1 MTAQLTSQD
10 VADYFL
16 SLPNESFANFK
27 LQKLVYY
34 AQGYHLALFG
44 KPLFNEPMVAGE
56 HGAYVDS
63 LMEKYKVVKGP
74 IPMPEKIDLSK
85 YSEDVK
91 NLLNSI
97 VKEYGQLTAGRLR
110 EKVYSEMPWINGSKR
125 ADTSVSNEDLITFF
139 KTQFDGN
146 KIKKQV

>member
-1 MTAQLTSQD
+1 MPAKLTAQD

-16 SLPNESFANFK
+16 SLPGESFANYK

-44 KPLFNEPMVAGE
+44 KPLFDDPMVAGE
-56 HGAYVDS
+56 HGAYVES
-63 LMEKYKVVKGP
+63 LMDKYMAFKGP
-74 IPMPEKIDLSK
+74 LAKPEKIDLGK

-97 VKEYGQLTAGRLR
+97 VAEYGQLTAGRLR

-139 KTQFDGN
+139 KTQLDGN